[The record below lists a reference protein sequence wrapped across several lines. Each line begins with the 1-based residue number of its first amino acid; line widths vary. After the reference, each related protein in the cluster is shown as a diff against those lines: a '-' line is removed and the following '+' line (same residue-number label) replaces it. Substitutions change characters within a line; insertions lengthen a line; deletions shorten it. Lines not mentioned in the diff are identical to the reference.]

1 MLQLQCHTQFVAR
14 VLSLILT
21 TIALASCGGGGGG
34 GSEPA
39 PVPTPP
45 PAPTASISANPTTLW
60 VNESVTLTWSS
71 TNATGCSAGG
81 EWSGD
86 KDTSGEESFTVTKDG
101 ELTYSITCSS
111 GTRSATSEVN
121 ITANPINQTGVYRQ
135 EDGTDIFLDAGTQN
149 IFQMPLVEQ
158 YLTEKYEGYT
168 YGTGVVFPPN
178 YWGNGLISCETS
190 DLNSDNNP
198 DIVAITNIM
207 YSGGENAENDN
218 KYPEIIPRIHFLLNN
233 GDGTFSDDH
242 NLIPGTDYHRVSG
255 YKEANKGDLNND
267 GLDDFL
273 LESIG
278 SSGLVRGN
286 GMLVLMSQADG
297 TWQDETDKIQ
307 FSRRENIQRRDY
319 VQENVLGA
327 NGGPLLMF
335 DLNGDG
341 YKDLFNLMSTQN
353 QGGLAT
359 VYLSD
364 EANSFK
370 PWDRWNEDENR
381 YRNELFNGSIR
392 AGEVVDFDNDGDED
406 LVLQCYFG
414 YCFGNPD
421 EQYFKD
427 REQFYPW
434 GPFEVDSH
442 NGFVILNEDGVL
454 DMANAIHFPSTAY
467 DNNTKG
473 DDIDV
478 GDVNGDGFPDI
489 VVAYGKAVPYY
500 INRKIQLLINDGGTA
515 LVDETEER
523 MPEDQRDDASGHAEG
538 MIRLVDVDGDGD
550 LDIYDYQANVREG
563 EYYDN
568 VCDCKVEYP
577 YGRNGE
583 AIFINDGQGNFE
595 YQELDIFNVDELK
608 DYDNGTGNGWVGN
621 GLDEGLGGFKC
632 PVDFGDG
639 YGTGWIFQFGY
650 DNDVRNAGNAGIEGE
665 HSNWSFGVVRKIS
678 DQDNFRQE

>member
-1 MLQLQCHTQFVAR
+1 MQKFQNILFVIISTL
-14 VLSLILT
+14 VL
-21 TIALASCGGGGGG
+21 ANCGGGGGG

-86 KDTSGEESFTVTKDG
+86 KEPSGEESVTVTKDG

-421 EQYFKD
+421 EQYYKD

-621 GLDEGLGGFKC
+621 GLNEGLGGFKC

>member
-1 MLQLQCHTQFVAR
+1 MQKFKNILFVIISTL
-14 VLSLILT
+14 VL
-21 TIALASCGGGGGG
+21 ANCGGGGGG

-86 KDTSGEESFTVTKDG
+86 KDPSGEESVTVTKDG

-111 GTRSATSEVN
+111 GTRSATSEVA

-478 GDVNGDGFPDI
+478 GDVNGDGFPDV

>member
-1 MLQLQCHTQFVAR
+1 MQKFKNILFVIVSTL
-14 VLSLILT
+14 VL
-21 TIALASCGGGGGG
+21 ANCGGGGGG

-86 KDTSGEESFTVTKDG
+86 KDPSGEESVTVTKDG

-111 GTRSATSEVN
+111 GTRSATSEVA
-121 ITANPINQTGVYRQ
+121 ITVNPINQTGRYRQ
-135 EDGTDIFLDAGTQN
+135 EDGKDIFLDASTEN
-149 IFQMPLVEQ
+149 LFQMPLTPR

-168 YGTGVVFPPN
+168 YGTGVVFGPGF
-178 YWGNGLISCETS
+178 WGDGLISCETS
-190 DLNSDNNP
+190 DLNNDSNP

-207 YSGGENAENDN
+207 YSGGDNAENDN
-218 KYPEIIPRIHFLLNN
+218 KYPEIRGRIHFLLNN
-233 GDGTFSDDH
+233 GDGTFTDDH
-242 NLIPGTDYHRVSG
+242 NLILGTDFHRVSG
-255 YKEANKGDLNND
+255 YREGHKGDLNND

-273 LESIG
+273 VESNAG
-278 SSGLVRGN
+278 GGLIRGN
-286 GMLVLMSQADG
+286 GMLILMSQEDG

-307 FSRRENIQRRDY
+307 FNRREDIQRRDY

-341 YKDLFNLMSTQN
+341 YKDLFNLMGTQN
-353 QGGLAT
+353 EGGMPQ
-359 VYLSD
+359 VFMSQ
-364 EANSFK
+364 EANSFT
-370 PWDRWNEDENR
+370 PWDRWNDDDNR
-381 YRNELFNGSIR
+381 YRAELFNGSMR

-406 LVLQCYFG
+406 LVLQCYNG

-421 EQYFKD
+421 EQYYKD

-434 GPFEVDSH
+434 GPFESDSH

-454 DMANAIHFPSTAY
+454 NMENAIHFPSTAY

-478 GDVNGDGFPDI
+478 GDVNGDGFPD
-489 VVAYGKAVPYY
+489 VVVVYGKAQPYY
-500 INRKIQLLINDGGTA
+500 VNRKIQLLINDGGTA
-515 LVDETEER
+515 LVDETAAR
-523 MPEDQRDDASGHAEG
+523 MPEDQRDDATGHAEG
-538 MIRLVDVDGDGD
+538 MIRLVDVDNDGD
-550 LDIYDYQANVREG
+550 LDIYDFQANVRQG

-568 VCDCKVEYP
+568 VCDCLVDYP
-577 YGRNGE
+577 YGKNGE
-583 AIFINDGQGNFE
+583 AIFINDGEGNFT
-595 YQELDIFNVDELK
+595 YQDLNIFHVNELK
-608 DYDNGTGNGWVGN
+608 DYDEGTGLGWVGD
-621 GLDEGLGGFKC
+621 GLDNGFGGFMC

-639 YGTGWIFQFGY
+639 YGTGWIYQFGY
-650 DNDVRNAGNAGIEGE
+650 ENDVINANNAGITEE
-665 HSNWSFGVVRKIS
+665 YSDWSFGVTRKIS
-678 DQDNFRQE
+678 NLDNFKQE

>member
-1 MLQLQCHTQFVAR
+1 MQKFKNILFVIISTL
-14 VLSLILT
+14 VL
-21 TIALASCGGGGGG
+21 ANCGGGGGGG

-86 KDTSGEESFTVTKDG
+86 KDPSGEESVTVTKDG

-353 QGGLAT
+353 QGSLAT

-421 EQYFKD
+421 EQYYKD

-478 GDVNGDGFPDI
+478 GDVNGDGFPDV

-678 DQDNFRQE
+678 DQDNFRQEQ

>member
-1 MLQLQCHTQFVAR
+1 MQKFKNILFVIISTL
-14 VLSLILT
+14 VL
-21 TIALASCGGGGGG
+21 ANCGGGGGG

-86 KDTSGEESFTVTKDG
+86 KDPSGEESVTVTKDG

-421 EQYFKD
+421 EQYYKD

>member
-34 GSEPA
+34 GSEPT

-86 KDTSGEESFTVTKDG
+86 KDPSGEESVTVTKDG

-478 GDVNGDGFPDI
+478 GDVNGDGFPDV

>member
-1 MLQLQCHTQFVAR
+1 MQKFKNILFVIISTL
-14 VLSLILT
+14 VL
-21 TIALASCGGGGGG
+21 ANCGGGGGG

-86 KDTSGEESFTVTKDG
+86 KDPSGEESVTVTKDG

-421 EQYFKD
+421 EQYYKD

-478 GDVNGDGFPDI
+478 GDVNGDGFPDV

>member
-1 MLQLQCHTQFVAR
+1 MQKFKNILFVIISTL
-14 VLSLILT
+14 VL
-21 TIALASCGGGGGG
+21 ANCGGGGGG

-86 KDTSGEESFTVTKDG
+86 KDPSGEESVTVTKDG

-111 GTRSATSEVN
+111 GTRSATSEVA

-478 GDVNGDGFPDI
+478 GDVNGDGFPDV

-621 GLDEGLGGFKC
+621 GLNEGLGGFKC

-639 YGTGWIFQFGY
+639 YGTGWIFQFSY

>member
-1 MLQLQCHTQFVAR
+1 MQKFKNILFVIISTL
-14 VLSLILT
+14 VL
-21 TIALASCGGGGGG
+21 ANCGGGGGG

-86 KDTSGEESFTVTKDG
+86 KDPSGEESVTVTKDG

-111 GTRSATSEVN
+111 GTRSATSEVA

-421 EQYFKD
+421 EQYYKD

-478 GDVNGDGFPDI
+478 GDVNGDGFPDV

-678 DQDNFRQE
+678 DQDNFKEEQ

>member
-1 MLQLQCHTQFVAR
+1 MQKFKNILFVIVSTL
-14 VLSLILT
+14 VL
-21 TIALASCGGGGGG
+21 ANCGGGGGG

-86 KDTSGEESFTVTKDG
+86 KDPSGEESVTVTKDG

-111 GTRSATSEVN
+111 GTRSATSEVA
-121 ITANPINQTGVYRQ
+121 ITVNPINQTGRYRQ
-135 EDGTDIFLDAGTQN
+135 EDGKDIFLDASTEN
-149 IFQMPLVEQ
+149 LFQMPLMPR
-158 YLTEKYEGYT
+158 YLTEKFEGFT
-168 YGTGVVFPPN
+168 YGTGVVFGPGF
-178 YWGNGLISCETS
+178 WGDGLISCEKS
-190 DLNSDNNP
+190 DLNNDSYP

-207 YSGGENAENDN
+207 YSGGDNAENDN
-218 KYPEIIPRIHFLLNN
+218 KYPEIRGRIHFLLNN

-242 NLIPGTDYHRVSG
+242 NLIPGTDYYRVSG
-255 YKEANKGDLNND
+255 YKEGHKGDLNND
-267 GLDDFL
+267 GLDDFV

-278 SSGLVRGN
+278 SAGLIRGN
-286 GMLVLMSQADG
+286 GMLILMSQEDG

-307 FSRRENIQRRDY
+307 FNRREDIQRRDY

-353 QGGLAT
+353 EGGMPQ
-359 VYLSD
+359 VYLSQ
-364 EANSFK
+364 EANSFT
-370 PWDRWNEDENR
+370 PWDRWNDDDNR
-381 YRNELFNGSIR
+381 YTPELFNGSIR

-421 EQYFKD
+421 EQYYKD

-434 GPFEVDSH
+434 GPFENDSH

-454 DMANAIHFPSTAY
+454 NMENAIHFPPTAY

-473 DDIDV
+473 DDVDV
-478 GDVNGDGFPDI
+478 GDVNGDGFPD
-489 VVAYGKAVPYY
+489 VVVVYGKAEPYY
-500 INRKIQLLINDGGTA
+500 VNRKIQLLINDGGTA
-515 LVDETEER
+515 LVDETSAR
-523 MPEDQRDDASGHAEG
+523 MPQDERDDATGHAEG
-538 MIRLVDVDGDGD
+538 MIRLVDVDNDGD
-550 LDIYDYQANVREG
+550 LDIYDFQANVRQG

-568 VCDCKVEYP
+568 VCDCLVDYP
-577 YGRNGE
+577 YGKNGE
-583 AIFINDGQGNFE
+583 AIFINDGEGNFT
-595 YQELDIFNVDELK
+595 YQDLNIFHVDELK
-608 DYDNGTGNGWVGN
+608 DYDEGTGLGWVGD
-621 GLDEGLGGFKC
+621 GLDNGFGGFMC
-632 PVDFGDG
+632 PVDFGEG
-639 YGTGWIFQFGY
+639 YGTGWIYQFGY
-650 DNDVRNAGNAGIEGE
+650 ENDVINANNAGITEE
-665 HSNWSFGVVRKIS
+665 YSDWSFGVTRKIS
-678 DQDNFRQE
+678 NLDNFKQE

>member
-1 MLQLQCHTQFVAR
+1 MQKFKNILFVIISTL
-14 VLSLILT
+14 VL
-21 TIALASCGGGGGG
+21 ANCGGGGGG

-86 KDTSGEESFTVTKDG
+86 KDPSGEESVTVTKDG

-111 GTRSATSEVN
+111 GTRSATSEVA

-421 EQYFKD
+421 EQYYKD

-478 GDVNGDGFPDI
+478 GDVNGDGFPDV

>member
-1 MLQLQCHTQFVAR
+1 MQKFKNILFVIISTL
-14 VLSLILT
+14 VL
-21 TIALASCGGGGGG
+21 ANCGGGGGG

-86 KDTSGEESFTVTKDG
+86 KDPSGEESVTVTKDG

-478 GDVNGDGFPDI
+478 GDVNGDGFPDV

>member
-1 MLQLQCHTQFVAR
+1 MQKFKNILFVIVSTL
-14 VLSLILT
+14 VL
-21 TIALASCGGGGGG
+21 ANCGGGGGG

-86 KDTSGEESFTVTKDG
+86 KDPSGEESLTVTKDG

-111 GTRSATSEVN
+111 GTRSATSEVA
-121 ITANPINQTGVYRQ
+121 ITVNPINQTGRYRQ
-135 EDGTDIFLDAGTQN
+135 EDGKDIFLDASTEN
-149 IFQMPLVEQ
+149 LFQMPLTPR

-168 YGTGVVFPPN
+168 YGTGVVFGPGF
-178 YWGNGLISCETS
+178 WGDGLISCETS
-190 DLNSDNNP
+190 DLNNDSNP

-207 YSGGENAENDN
+207 YSGGDNAENDN
-218 KYPEIIPRIHFLLNN
+218 KYPEIRGRIHFLLNN
-233 GDGTFSDDH
+233 GDGTFTDDH
-242 NLIPGTDYHRVSG
+242 NLILGTDFHRVSG
-255 YKEANKGDLNND
+255 YREGHKGDLNND

-273 LESIG
+273 VESNAG
-278 SSGLVRGN
+278 GGLIRGN
-286 GMLVLMSQADG
+286 GMLILMSQEDG

-307 FSRRENIQRRDY
+307 FNRREDIQRRDY

-341 YKDLFNLMSTQN
+341 YKDLFNLMGTQN
-353 QGGLAT
+353 EGGMPQ
-359 VYLSD
+359 VFMSQ
-364 EANSFK
+364 EANSFT
-370 PWDRWNEDENR
+370 PWDRWNDDDNR
-381 YRNELFNGSIR
+381 YRAELFNGSMR

-406 LVLQCYFG
+406 LVLQCYNG

-421 EQYFKD
+421 EQYYKD

-434 GPFEVDSH
+434 GPFENDSH

-454 DMANAIHFPSTAY
+454 NMGNAIHFPSTAY

-478 GDVNGDGFPDI
+478 GDVNGDGYPD
-489 VVAYGKAVPYY
+489 VVVVYGKAQPYY
-500 INRKIQLLINDGGTA
+500 VNRKIQLLINDGGTA
-515 LVDETEER
+515 LVDETAAR
-523 MPEDQRDDASGHAEG
+523 MPEDQRDDATGHAEG
-538 MIRLVDVDGDGD
+538 MIRLVDVDNDGD
-550 LDIYDYQANVREG
+550 LDIYDFQANVRQG

-568 VCDCKVEYP
+568 VCDCLVDYP
-577 YGRNGE
+577 YGKNGE
-583 AIFINDGQGNFE
+583 AIFINDGEGNFT
-595 YQELDIFNVDELK
+595 YQDLNIFHVNELK
-608 DYDNGTGNGWVGN
+608 DYDEGTGLGWVGD
-621 GLDEGLGGFKC
+621 GLDNGFGGFMC

-639 YGTGWIFQFGY
+639 YGTGWIYQFGY
-650 DNDVRNAGNAGIEGE
+650 ENDVINANNAGITEE
-665 HSNWSFGVVRKIS
+665 YSDWSFGVTRKIS
-678 DQDNFRQE
+678 DLDNFKQ